1 MFASMPSMTLT
12 TAKGVFFSDSPVA
25 TGCCY
30 AAALGASYG
39 IYEFLGGREWTSVL
53 TLSAVAHCCGIGLLC
68 IQVASQGS
76 AAGISARSLILNAIA
91 LVLRL
96 SSTLF
101 FHGYLP
107 SDASG
112 DIMYQIVDLCS
123 LGLIIY
129 LLYAVLHVNRHT
141 YLEVDDDMSIGPLVF
156 ICLFLGFFLHGDMD
170 DNVIADSFWLAG
182 LFVSVLVVLPQY
194 WLIVKSE
201 GQVQTLTA
209 HYIAATAVDRFLSG
223 FFMWHSRAWITCK
236 PWIGEFEH
244 TVCVILLA
252 HLLHLVLL
260 SDFGYFYLKKI
271 VARDCSASSTVNLIP
286 SYI

>member
-1 MFASMPSMTLT
+1 MFTSTPSIT
-12 TAKGVFFSDSPVA
+12 TAKGFFSDLSVA
-25 TGCCY
+25 GIAAY
-30 AAALGASYG
+30 AAAFGTAWCAYDLM
-39 IYEFLGGREWTSVL
+39 GGREWTCVL
-53 TLSAVAHCCGIGLLC
+53 TLSAVAHCLGLALLC
-68 IQVASQGS
+68 VQVQSQGN
-76 AAGISARSLILNAIA
+76 AAGISVRSLILNAIA

-123 LGLIIY
+123 LFLIMY
-129 LLYAVLHVNRHT
+129 LLYTVLHVHRHT
-141 YLEVDDDMSIGPLVF
+141 YNEMDDDMSIGPLVF
-156 ICLFLGFFLHGDMD
+156 ICIFMGFFLHGDMD
-170 DNVIADSFWLAG
+170 DSVVADSFWLAG
-182 LFVSVLVVLPQY
+182 LFVSVVVVLPQY

-236 PWIGEFEH
+236 PYFGDFEH
-244 TVCVILLA
+244 TVCAILLA

-271 VARDCSASSTVNLIP
+271 VARESSASSTVNLTCFI
-286 SYI
+286 